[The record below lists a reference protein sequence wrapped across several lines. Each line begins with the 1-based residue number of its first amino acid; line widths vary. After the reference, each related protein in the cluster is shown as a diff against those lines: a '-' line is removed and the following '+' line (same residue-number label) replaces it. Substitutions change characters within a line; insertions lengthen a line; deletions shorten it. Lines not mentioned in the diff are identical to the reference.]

1 MKWEVNGKSYNNAGD
16 CLVLNWETEIK
27 GDTAKVFCIIE
38 KHPRTKNWQQVEG
51 TVVGDATKFS

>member
-1 MKWEVNGKSYNNAGD
+1 MSYNDAGD
-16 CLVLNWETEIK
+16 CLVLNWGTEIK